1 MSAVLMYCTHSC
13 PYCQMAVRLLE
24 KKEIDF
30 SRIMVDEQPEKRQEM
45 IDRTGRQ
52 TVPQIFIGDRHVGG
66 YMELAELDMD
76 GELDTLMSA

>member
-1 MSAVLMYCTHSC
+1 
-13 PYCQMAVRLLE
+13 MAVRLLE